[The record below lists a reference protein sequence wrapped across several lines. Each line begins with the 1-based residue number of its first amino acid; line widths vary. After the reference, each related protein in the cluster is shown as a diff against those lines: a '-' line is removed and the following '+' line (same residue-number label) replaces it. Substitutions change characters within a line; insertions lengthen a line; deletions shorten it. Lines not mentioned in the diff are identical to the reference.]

1 MHLRHTGDVHRGAN
15 GEPTMSSMADL
26 CASIMVVL
34 GTAWVVRRIMDG
46 PAPQPL
52 TAVGRRCWVFLSLL
66 SSVAMDGVLAGAG
79 LIAWRSAAIPAAML
93 GIWLVLCRM
102 MVRPRRDA
110 GSAVIARLSPATLA
124 LTGAVILALW
134 ISVNPMGGEP
144 PNKAV
149 ASTTA
154 VRGPVHTPTPSKVAQ
169 VEPPVSPS
177 NVPATSPGATNPGTA
192 NPGTANPS
200 AANPSAANLGSS
212 PVASTGERETGERET
227 GERAA
232 AQPQSPAAAGSR
244 RGAGPGI
251 VMATRGAIVYVGDNG
266 RLTANTGA
274 TSSSGAVALGVEGS
288 DLQSG
293 DSGDVKAA
301 TRAQRT
307 AARQGAAA
315 RQGGQPVGHENSTLG
330 ELAKRGKG
338 PRGTAVSGFEDHSV
352 SVLGDD
358 QIVTYDDSNV
368 FIDRKGL
375 INANTGDT
383 DSSGLNAVD
392 VGGSTVRA
400 GNSGDSEG
408 GGGEEA
414 EEEATGLP
422 PAPSDE
428 RKLPDRGATSRTTA
442 PTPAGTDEGDAE
454 QGGGG
459 SAGVRSG
466 RGQSS
471 GTVTDEGASIA
482 TGKNAFV
489 VGADGVDDVSIRS
502 HGRNDIVTYD
512 DSNVAIDGEGQV
524 NAQIGDSDTGG
535 GVVMGIHDSDVRAGC
550 EGDLCYSANPAVTL
564 AAQLLGSGVHLT
576 PAQRRQLLDFV
587 THEYTSGQSL
597 RENATTR
604 QRGRSGPR

>member
-1 MHLRHTGDVHRGAN
+1 
-15 GEPTMSSMADL
+15 MSSMADL
-26 CASIMVVL
+26 CASILVVL
-34 GTAWVVRRIMDG
+34 GAAWAVRRIMDG

-52 TAVGRRCWVFLSLL
+52 TAVRRRCWVFLSLL
-66 SSVAMDGVLAGAG
+66 SSVAMDGVLAGVG

-93 GIWLVLCRM
+93 GIWLVLCRL

-110 GSAVIARLSPATLA
+110 GPAVIARLSPATLA
-124 LTGAVILALW
+124 LTGAAILALW
-134 ISVNPMGGEP
+134 FAVNPMGGEP

-154 VRGPVHTPTPSKVAQ
+154 ARAPVHTPAPSKVAQ

-177 NVPATSPGATNPGTA
+177 NVPAANPGTA
-192 NPGTANPS
+192 NPGT
-200 AANPSAANLGSS
+200 ANLGSS
-212 PVASTGERETGERET
+212 PVASTGER
-227 GERAA
+227 A
-232 AQPQSPAAAGSR
+232 AQPQAPAAAGSR

-288 DLQSG
+288 DLKSG
-293 DSGDVKAA
+293 DSGDVSAA

-315 RQGGQPVGHENSTLG
+315 RKGGQPIGHENSTLG
-330 ELAKRGKG
+330 ELAKPGKG

-408 GGGEEA
+408 GGEEEA

-428 RKLPDRGATSRTTA
+428 RKLPDRGAASRTTA
-442 PTPAGTDEGDAE
+442 PTPAGTGEDEDDAE
-454 QGGGG
+454 EEGGDGAAGG
-459 SAGVRSG
+459 RPG

-512 DSNVAIDGEGQV
+512 DSNVTIGGEGKV

-550 EGDLCYSANPAVTL
+550 EGDLCYSASPAVTL

-576 PAQRRQLLDFV
+576 PAQRRQLVDFV
-587 THEYTSGQSL
+587 THEYSSGQSL
-597 RENATTR
+597 RENATTTR
-604 QRGRSGPR
+604 